1 MEGARAHDR
10 THRHDRHGFD
20 EYGHLTP
27 LRHEQIRERLNET
40 GHWGATQQ
48 SELLARQL
56 GHPDAAEIWA
66 VLMWN
71 ARPSPAL
78 AAKLQRWLATGMPL
92 GRAAAPE
99 ASPYAKVS

>member
-1 MEGARAHDR
+1 MDGARVQAGQHGR
-10 THRHDRHGFD
+10 QGFD

-27 LRHEQIRERLNET
+27 LRHEQLRERLNET
-40 GHWGATQQ
+40 GHWSATQQ

-56 GHPDAAEIWA
+56 GHSDPAEIWA

-71 ARPSPAL
+71 ARPSPVL

-92 GRAAAPE
+92 GRAGHPE
-99 ASPYAKVS
+99 AGPHARVS